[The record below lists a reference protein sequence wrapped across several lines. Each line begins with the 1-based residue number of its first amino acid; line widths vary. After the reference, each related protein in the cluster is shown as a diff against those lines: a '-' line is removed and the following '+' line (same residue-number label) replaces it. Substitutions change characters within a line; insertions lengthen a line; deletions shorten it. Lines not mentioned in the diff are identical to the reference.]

1 MALAVRF
8 LFVYQRIMLHT
19 IAGRRFCLI
28 GACAVAGMALA
39 GSVGQL
45 SGAPSAAEVET
56 ESGVYANLGVFAKV
70 LQLIR
75 QDYVNEAK
83 IGYQELIRAALKG
96 MLSSLDPHSQYLEPS
111 EFKVIQEDTQSR
123 FNGVGIVVSQRDGRL
138 VIVSTMEAGP
148 AFRAGI
154 LPGDHVVKIGDQLT
168 EKLGV
173 NDAANL
179 LKGDIGR
186 LVKLTVYSPTKKEVR
201 EVELVREAIHVA
213 TVRDIKLLSVQYT
226 ADVRIGYVRVSQFN
240 TPTAQELA
248 KALDELEKLGMQ
260 ALVLDLR
267 HNPGGVLNVAVDVAA
282 QFLPSNSLVVSTEGR
297 VASQNRS
304 YRTAPESK
312 PRASFP
318 LAILINGSSASASE
332 ILAGALKDLRRAILV
347 GETTFGKG
355 SVQSVIPLPDG
366 AAVRLTTAKYYT
378 PGRQVI
384 HERGIEPTIRVAAPP
399 DQERL
404 LAMQRREELL
414 DEKERKEVAV
424 FRDNQLERAVDALRS
439 VVLYAGRTEPVA
451 KPVSTK

>member
-1 MALAVRF
+1 
-8 LFVYQRIMLHT
+8 
-19 IAGRRFCLI
+19 
-28 GACAVAGMALA
+28 
-39 GSVGQL
+39 
-45 SGAPSAAEVET
+45 
-56 ESGVYANLGVFAKV
+56 
-70 LQLIR
+70 
-75 QDYVNEAK
+75 
-83 IGYQELIRAALKG
+83 
-96 MLSSLDPHSQYLEPS
+96 
-111 EFKVIQEDTQSR
+111 
-123 FNGVGIVVSQRDGRL
+123 
-138 VIVSTMEAGP
+138 
-148 AFRAGI
+148 
-154 LPGDHVVKIGDQLT
+154 VKIGDQLT

>member
-1 MALAVRF
+1 
-8 LFVYQRIMLHT
+8 
-19 IAGRRFCLI
+19 
-28 GACAVAGMALA
+28 
-39 GSVGQL
+39 
-45 SGAPSAAEVET
+45 
-56 ESGVYANLGVFAKV
+56 
-70 LQLIR
+70 
-75 QDYVNEAK
+75 
-83 IGYQELIRAALKG
+83 
-96 MLSSLDPHSQYLEPS
+96 
-111 EFKVIQEDTQSR
+111 
-123 FNGVGIVVSQRDGRL
+123 
-138 VIVSTMEAGP
+138 
-148 AFRAGI
+148 
-154 LPGDHVVKIGDQLT
+154 
-168 EKLGV
+168 
-173 NDAANL
+173 
-179 LKGDIGR
+179 
-186 LVKLTVYSPTKKEVR
+186 LTVYSPTKKEVR